1 MPTILS
7 SFEVKTE
14 RPPLSQ
20 PCNAAYEPRSTTT
33 IVKVIDPAMR
43 RVIQPIEGRR
53 SRVALKGFRTENH
66 RCQFLMAAFEYSGV
80 SRLASV
86 RGRLIPLRSRW
97 CLSTRV
103 AQGYV
108 RRL

>member
-1 MPTILS
+1 
-7 SFEVKTE
+7 
-14 RPPLSQ
+14 
-20 PCNAAYEPRSTTT
+20 
-33 IVKVIDPAMR
+33 MR

-66 RCQFLMAAFEYSGV
+66 PCQFLVAAFEYSRV
-80 SRLASV
+80 SRLTSV

-97 CLSTRV
+97 CLSTCV

-108 RRL
+108 RRLNRDLRMEADSTHQGFSIGVLTIFPHSVQEPS

>member
-1 MPTILS
+1 
-7 SFEVKTE
+7 
-14 RPPLSQ
+14 
-20 PCNAAYEPRSTTT
+20 
-33 IVKVIDPAMR
+33 MR

-108 RRL
+108 RRLNRDLRMAPDSTHQAFSIGFDSSSPAQSSTD